1 MVISSILNLRRCL
14 GAGAAVA
21 LLLALGACSSTTS
34 VRRQILRD
42 GRQVAFRY
50 VEPDDNADAPRR
62 IVFIHGAPA
71 DASSW
76 DTLLDSQAAL
86 LDGCEVIALDRLGYG
101 RSMPAATASLQE
113 DARSIEPLL
122 TPGTILVGHS
132 YGAPIA
138 LRAAAAF
145 PDRVGGLVLVAAATD
160 PAVSESRWAMLGDAR
175 RRSPAAERELAA
187 LADENA
193 TLQPMLADVRCPV
206 VIIHGDA
213 DPLCPHDRTLDH
225 LERALVSA
233 DLRFVSV
240 HGGGHNLHRT
250 HPRLI
255 ASEIA
260 RLAEA
265 LEPISTQ
272 RNPRGVLRGLRLKH
286 VYRPCDFP
294 AEPDD
299 GA

>member
-1 MVISSILNLRRCL
+1 M
-14 GAGAAVA
+14 
-21 LLLALGACSSTTS
+21 
-34 VRRQILRD
+34 RRQILRD

-50 VEPDDNADAPRR
+50 AEPDAAAEAPRR

-71 DASSW
+71 DRSSW

-101 RSMPAATASLQE
+101 GSMPAASASLEE
-113 DARSIEPLL
+113 DARSIEPFLA
-122 TPGTILVGHS
+122 PGTILVGHS

-138 LRAAAAF
+138 LRAAAAY
-145 PDRVGGLVLVAAATD
+145 PDRVGGVVLVAAATD
-160 PAVSESRWAMLGDAR
+160 PAVPESRWARLGDAR
-175 RRSPAAERELAA
+175 KRSPTAERELLA
-187 LADENA
+187 LAEENDK
-193 TLQPMLADVRCPV
+193 LQPMLADVRCPV

-240 HGGGHNLHRT
+240 LGGGHNLHRT

-255 ASEIA
+255 AAEIV
-260 RLAEA
+260 RLAES
-265 LEPISTQ
+265 LEPTSTQ
-272 RNPRGVLRGLRLKH
+272 RNPRDVLRGLRLKH
-286 VYRPCDFP
+286 VYRPCDFS
-294 AEPDD
+294 AESDD